1 MDITAMLWEDSIAT
15 VIKAVFK
22 HQQATLVLYM
32 KTLNR
37 NTTQLAHDTQASRK
51 LTIFAKETTQN
62 LLVERCK

>member
-1 MDITAMLWEDSIAT
+1 MDVNVMLWEDSIAT
-15 VIKAVFK
+15 VIKAISK
-22 HQQATLVLYM
+22 HQQATLVLRM

-37 NTTQLAHDTQASRK
+37 NTTQLAHHTQASRK